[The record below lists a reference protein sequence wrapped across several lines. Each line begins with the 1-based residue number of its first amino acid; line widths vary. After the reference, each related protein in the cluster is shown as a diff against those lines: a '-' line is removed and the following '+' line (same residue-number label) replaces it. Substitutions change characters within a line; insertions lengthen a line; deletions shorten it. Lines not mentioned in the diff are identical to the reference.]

1 MPPEKR
7 EPRTKNPYKAT
18 NLGLATVQV
27 VSDFGFFGRKKA
39 EQFLES
45 FEDTYYLRQM
55 RISGDSVRC
64 ALLSRFPQCVL
75 GHLCLVYTVSL
86 RKNNLQLWASI

>member
-1 MPPEKR
+1 M
-7 EPRTKNPYKAT
+7 
-18 NLGLATVQV
+18 QV

-64 ALLSRFPQCVL
+64 APCALAPE
-75 GHLCLVYTVSL
+75 GLV
-86 RKNNLQLWASI
+86 QEG